1 MSPRHGGQV
10 RAWPASDTFR
20 IGRSRT
26 GLGLF
31 ATEPIRKR
39 THIVEYK
46 GRKLPN
52 DVAEKL
58 ETRGNRYLYEINS
71 CWTIDGSTHRNLGR
85 YANHSCR
92 PNAESYQVGHRVFL
106 RATKNIKPGDE
117 ITYDY
122 GTDYLNNVITR
133 RGCKCD
139 KCRNKRA
146 EARAR
151 LRAKAR
157 RANVRAPKRCASMSE
172 RTDVQRGCV
181 TR

>member
-1 MSPRHGGQV
+1 MARKRP
-10 RAWPASDTFR
+10 FR

-92 PNAESYQVGHRVFL
+92 PNAESYQVGHHVFL
-106 RATKNIKPGDE
+106 RAIKK
-117 ITYDY
+117 
-122 GTDYLNNVITR
+122 ITR

-146 EARAR
+146 KARAR

-157 RANVRAPKRCASMSE
+157 RANARAPKRCASMSE

-181 TR
+181 TP